1 MKKYE
6 YVGLDVSTDKSAE
19 DGANCYI
26 EAVRRYL
33 ESEKFPQVET
43 IAAILG
49 LREVEV
55 QSCGVATKTEEEC

>member
-1 MKKYE
+1 MKQYE
-6 YVGLDVSTDKSAE
+6 YTGMDVSTTKSAE